1 MGEVKGVPEVRKE
14 SYEDRLRSDLGL
26 ELQSV
31 SGEDALSGSGLRWRP
46 VRHRACRT
54 SSSEEGLEVQRLVE
68 QLLGRHFTDR
78 AGQSRLLDLEDI
90 LVVAPYNAQVHLLKT
105 MLPDGTQV
113 GTVDKF
119 QGRQAPVVICSMTSS
134 SGEEIPRGMEFL
146 LSQNRLNVAVSRAQ
160 ALTVMV
166 ASPELLTLTCR
177 TVEQIRLV
185 NGLCRYVEMAT

>member
-1 MGEVKGVPEVRKE
+1 
-14 SYEDRLRSDLGL
+14 
-26 ELQSV
+26 
-31 SGEDALSGSGLRWRP
+31 
-46 VRHRACRT
+46 
-54 SSSEEGLEVQRLVE
+54 
-68 QLLGRHFTDR
+68 
-78 AGQSRLLDLEDI
+78 
-90 LVVAPYNAQVHLLKT
+90 
-105 MLPDGTQV
+105 
-113 GTVDKF
+113 
-119 QGRQAPVVICSMTSS
+119 MTSS

>member
-1 MGEVKGVPEVRKE
+1 VR
-14 SYEDRLRSDLGL
+14 R
-26 ELQSV
+26 
-31 SGEDALSGSGLRWRP
+31 ALKCRGSLSIT
-46 VRHRACRT
+46 C
-54 SSSEEGLEVQRLVE
+54 
-68 QLLGRHFTDR
+68 RHFTDR

-185 NGLCRYVEMAT
+185 NGLCDTSKWRLNTSGLSSIGLAQVTRN